1 MRFYS
6 LIIPIYNR
14 PNEIDELLESLTH
27 QTYKNFEVIVLEDG
41 STNTCKH
48 IVEKY
53 AKTLSITYI
62 EKPNTGQ
69 GLTRNEGFKIAKGDY
84 FIVFDSDCLIP
95 SHYLDAVEQAINTNN
110 YDAFGGPDAASES
123 FTNIQK
129 AISYSMT
136 SFFTTGGIRGGK
148 KHVGTFHP
156 RSFNMGISREVW
168 NKTKGYVITRM
179 GEDIEFSIRIIQSG
193 FKVGLIQDAFVYHK
207 RRTSLSQF
215 FKQLHFF
222 GRARINIFRFYSS
235 ELKLVHCFPAAFLYA
250 QFITLVGLALIPFEW
265 SQYLLYLWFM
275 YFILIFIDAL
285 FKIKS
290 LPIAFLCIATS
301 YIQLTAYGVGFTKEL
316 VSELTHSQRNELQKK
331 LQNHI

>member
-27 QTYKNFEVIVLEDG
+27 QTFKHFEVIVLEDG
-41 STNTCKH
+41 SSQTCKH
-48 IVEKY
+48 IVNKY
-53 AKTLSITYI
+53 SDQLTITYI

-69 GLTRNEGFKIAKGDY
+69 GLTRNEGFKIAKGDF

-95 SHYLDAVEQAINTNN
+95 SNYLHAVEQAINTYH
-110 YDAFGGPDAASES
+110 YDAFGGPDAASNN
-123 FTNIQK
+123 FTKIQK

-156 RSFNMGISREVW
+156 RSFNMGISKEVW
-168 NKTKGYVITRM
+168 NKTKGYIITRM

-207 RRTSLSQF
+207 RRTSLGQF

-222 GRARINIFRFYSS
+222 GRARINIYRFYSS

-250 QFITLVGLALIPFEW
+250 QFISLLVLFIFPIEW
-265 SQYLLYLWFM
+265 SQYLLYIWTF
-275 YFILIFIDAL
+275 YFTLIFIDAYI
-285 FKIKS
+285 KIKNLS
-290 LPIAFLCIATS
+290 IACLCIATS

-316 VSELTHSQRNELQKK
+316 ISEITNSQRSELQKK